1 MNLDDL
7 KVEWRLEME
16 RASQTVDLR
25 FEGIKGDVSEFRRGL
40 RFGDFWLIFA
50 FLGVSVITV
59 STQWFTLD
67 GAGWMSKLGA
77 VAWVLFTAWLII
89 ALRKARKV
97 RRSDDWTLRSRL
109 EIEIERVE
117 RQRTLATNVAAW
129 YVAPML
135 CAIVLSNLGGHH
147 DTTGSYTPDG
157 MLWVLLSVQL
167 ALFALVYWLCR
178 REVRRKIDPLLARL
192 KALYRDLL
200 ET

>member
-16 RASQTVDLR
+16 HARETVDPR
-25 FEGIKGDVSEFRRGL
+25 FEQIKGDVFEFRRKL
-40 RFGDFWLIFA
+40 RVGDFWLIFA
-50 FLGVSVITV
+50 FLGVSAITV

-77 VAWVLFTAWLII
+77 AAWVSFTAWLII

-117 RQRTLATNVAAW
+117 KQRMLASNVAAW

-135 CAIVLSNLGGHH
+135 CAIILSTLGGHH
-147 DTTGSYTPDG
+147 DTTGSYNPDR
-157 MLWVLLSVQL
+157 MLWALLCIQVL
-167 ALFALVYWLCR
+167 LFALVQRLCR
-178 REVRRKIDPLLARL
+178 REVRKTIDPLLSRL
-192 KALYRDLL
+192 KALYSDLM

>member
-16 RASQTVDLR
+16 HASQRADFR
-25 FEGIKGDVSEFRRGL
+25 FEQIKGDVSEFRRKL
-40 RFGDFWLIFA
+40 RFGDFWLILS
-50 FLGVSVITV
+50 FLGVSAITV

-77 VAWVLFTAWLII
+77 VAWVSFTAWLIV
-89 ALRKARKV
+89 ALRRVRKV

-117 RQRTLATNVAAW
+117 KQRLLATNVAAW

-135 CAIVLSNLGGHH
+135 CAIILSALGGHH
-147 DTTGSYTPDG
+147 DTTGSYIPDR
-157 MLWVLLSVQL
+157 MLWMLLSVQVS
-167 ALFALVYWLCR
+167 LFALVQWLCR
-178 REVRRKIDPLLARL
+178 REVRKTIDPLLSRL
-192 KALYRDLL
+192 KALYSDLT

>member
-1 MNLDDL
+1 MQHT
-7 KVEWRLEME
+7 
-16 RASQTVDLR
+16 SQTVDLR
-25 FEGIKGDVSEFRRGL
+25 FERIKADVSEFRRGL

-50 FLGVSVITV
+50 FLGISAITV

-77 VAWVLFTAWLII
+77 AAWVFFTAWLII
-89 ALRKARKV
+89 ALRRARKV

-117 RQRTLATNVAAW
+117 KQRTLATNVAAW

-135 CAIVLSNLGGHH
+135 CAILLTTLGGHH
-147 DTTGSYTPDG
+147 DTTGNYTPDRF
-157 MLWVLLSVQL
+157 LWVLLAVQV
-167 ALFALVYWLCR
+167 AVFMLVHWLCR
-178 REVRRKIDPLLARL
+178 REVRTTIDPLLSRL
-192 KALYRDLL
+192 KRLHIDLV